1 MDLDFHDV
9 LLTPSDVLEHM
20 FCGRFTYFERHLAL
34 PEFQERR
41 EKVQRGRALH
51 AVREATNRL
60 YLRKRLGVTE
70 KRIDMSLVSPRY
82 HLRGRIDEVLFFADG
97 TAGPLDYK
105 FAKDPGRVYAT
116 LRLQSAI
123 YALLIREHFG
133 LPVRRGY
140 LVYTRSQNRV
150 VEITYQPED
159 FRASARW
166 SGKSFALCTSGLFR
180 AEPRRAIVSIAATDL
195 FASDRR
201 SCTI

>member
-51 AVREATNRL
+51 AVREATNRS

-70 KRIDMSLVSPRY
+70 KRIDMSLVSPRH

-140 LVYTRSQNRV
+140 LVYTRSQKRV
-150 VEITYQPED
+150 VEITYQPDD
-159 FRASARW
+159 FHRIGQVVQEILRIVHH
-166 SGKSFALCTSGLFR
+166 GTL
-180 AEPRRAIVSIAATDL
+180 PRRAAPSHCVDCCY
-195 FASDRR
+195 RR
-201 SCTI
+201 ICV

>member
-1 MDLDFHDV
+1 M
-9 LLTPSDVLEHM
+9 S
-20 FCGRFTYFERHLAL
+20 
-34 PEFQERR
+34 
-41 EKVQRGRALH
+41 
-51 AVREATNRL
+51 
-60 YLRKRLGVTE
+60 E
-70 KRIDMSLVSPRY
+70 KRIDMSLVSPRH
-82 HLRGRIDEVLFFADG
+82 HLRGRLDEVLFFADG

-150 VEITYQPED
+150 VEITYQPDD
-159 FRASARW
+159 FQRIRPGGPRNPSHRAPRHPS
-166 SGKSFALCTSGLFR
+166 

-201 SCTI
+201 SCTM